1 LGEGAISL
9 YCDPL
14 QELSISKV
22 KKLLPAAA
30 LSFAGV
36 GFEGDQQTDF
46 GARLRDQAA
55 PGFQTPTGRGPWSL
69 AGAPGSPL
77 RGSHVFGYIR
87 ATFRRP
93 EREPGAAATGTES
106 VGPARSSKRGLGQ

>member
-1 LGEGAISL
+1 
-9 YCDPL
+9 L

-55 PGFQTPTGRGPWSL
+55 PGFQTPTGRGPGRR
-69 AGAPGSPL
+69 AGSPL

-93 EREPGAAATGTES
+93 EQQPGAAATGAEW